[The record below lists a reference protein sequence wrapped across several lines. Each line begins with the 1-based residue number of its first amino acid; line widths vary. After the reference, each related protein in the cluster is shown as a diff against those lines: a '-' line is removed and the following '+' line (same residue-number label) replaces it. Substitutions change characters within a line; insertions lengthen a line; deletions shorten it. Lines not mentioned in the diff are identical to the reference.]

1 MSLHSFI
8 QAVIIVANI
17 IIGDH
22 KFGSSL
28 AEFSGHI
35 SFGTV
40 LKNIFFFLN
49 QHLQIGR
56 FHIKMCISSLWKI
69 WEMCSLGPGFMAA
82 PSAGRGYRACAHPPP
97 FAPLTDSP
105 RQPSADYR

>member
-40 LKNIFFFLN
+40 LKNIFFFFEPTFTNREISHQNVHFQSLEN
-49 QHLQIGR
+49 LGDVQPWARVHGGPVGR
-56 FHIKMCISSLWKI
+56 TGIQGMRTSPAVCPAHRL
-69 WEMCSLGPGFMAA
+69 PTAA
-82 PSAGRGYRACAHPPP
+82 KR
-97 FAPLTDSP
+97 
-105 RQPSADYR
+105 

>member
-28 AEFSGHI
+28 AEFSGHT

-40 LKNIFFFLN
+40 LKNFFFFFFEPTFTNREISHQNVHFQSLEN
-49 QHLQIGR
+49 LGDVHPWARVHGGPVGR
-56 FHIKMCISSLWKI
+56 TGIQGMRTSPAVCPAPRL
-69 WEMCSLGPGFMAA
+69 PAA
-82 PSAGRGYRACAHPPP
+82 AKR
-97 FAPLTDSP
+97 
-105 RQPSADYR
+105 